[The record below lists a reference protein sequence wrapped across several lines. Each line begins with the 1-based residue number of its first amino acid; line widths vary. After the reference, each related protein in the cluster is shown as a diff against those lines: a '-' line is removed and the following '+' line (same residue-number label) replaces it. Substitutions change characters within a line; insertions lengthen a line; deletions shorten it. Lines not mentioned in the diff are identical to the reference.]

1 MDENKTFTYRDS
13 KNQEHT
19 ISFAQGDFE
28 LTQYDRKITD
38 TKMKSRPTTFFKDAF
53 KRFAKNKSSVTGAV
67 ILGTILLLTIF
78 VPIFDTNSLDTSN
91 PYLSYQTKL
100 SPRLFDAG
108 TGFWDGTIEYK
119 DIAINA
125 DWDAYEK
132 DGTISGSP
140 VTSSNSSIS
149 SGAIVGDIAYTFH
162 KAAMDDVAVS
172 YAHGGYIRLT
182 STGGDVQDGLLQTSV
197 FSFSPSLYQYNL
209 HVEVSALPDD
219 FVYGDQGTYSLSFLY
234 SSDGGVNYSTL
245 DLAKNKSAAE
255 TFDFDLSDS
264 LSASTVSSL
273 MGRFVV
279 TVVRGQ
285 TNQNVLLKKIVFSVS
300 DGASE
305 KVTDEEVAKMAALSA
320 TDPSATLRRGKNE
333 SPLTTNYAS
342 MNVYHADYVTGSF
355 RYDTYKAVYCDAYM
369 SDIPSSQ
376 VETYVK
382 NGWMKCEYPITDFL
396 KGSLSEEEQA
406 KFIAGVS
413 LTAEGEEHC
422 PIRLDADH
430 PLGVKALKAGKIR
443 AVSFSGTVS
452 RYRLYG
458 YTSIPRFIFGTD
470 SQGRDMFKLVFDGLR
485 YSVILGVVTSLIN
498 LVFGL
503 IWGAISGYFG
513 GWTDII
519 MERVCEILGGIPWVV
534 VMTLILINKPDGTP
548 TILMVGIA
556 LCTTG
561 WIGTAGLTRTQFY
574 RFKDREYILAA
585 RTLGASDKR
594 LIFRHILPN
603 AVGTLITSSVLMIP
617 SVIFSEASL
626 SYLGLVNGM
635 QGFGTTLSD
644 NQIYMT
650 TYPYLIIFP
659 SVVMALIMIS
669 FNLFGNGLRD
679 AFNPSL
685 KGGE

>member
-1 MDENKTFTYRDS
+1 MDERKTFTYRDS

-19 ISFAQGDFE
+19 VSFDKGDFE
-28 LTQYDRKITD
+28 LTQFDRKLTD
-38 TKMKSRPTTFFKDAF
+38 SKMKSRPTTFFKDAL
-53 KRFAKNKSSVTGAV
+53 KRFAKNKSSVAGAI

-78 VPIFDTNSLDTSN
+78 VPIFDTNSLDTTD

-108 TGFWDGTIEYK
+108 TGFWDGTTEYK
-119 DIAINA
+119 DIAIDV

-132 DGTISGSP
+132 DGTISGYP
-140 VTSSNSSIS
+140 ANSSNASIS
-149 SGAIVGDIAYTFH
+149 PDAIVGDIAYTFH
-162 KAAMDDVAVS
+162 KQGMDDVAVS
-172 YAHGGYIRLT
+172 YAHGGAIRLT
-182 STGGDVQDGLLQTSV
+182 STGGDSQDASLESSA
-197 FSFSPSLYQYNL
+197 FAFSPNLYRYGL
-209 HVEVSALPDD
+209 HVEISALGDD
-219 FVYGDQGTYSLSFLY
+219 FAYGDQGVYSLSFQY
-234 SSDGGVNYSTL
+234 SKDGGINYETL
-245 DLAKNKSAAE
+245 ALAEDKNSEGTYDFALSDLLSESAASNMMGY
-255 TFDFDLSDS
+255 FS
-264 LSASTVSSL
+264 LTLA
-273 MGRFVV
+273 
-279 TVVRGQ
+279 RGQ
-285 TNQNVLLKKIVFSVS
+285 TNQNVLLKKAVFTVS
-300 DGASE
+300 DGPNATAPDTE
-305 KVTDEEVAKMAALSA
+305 KAKMAAISA
-320 TDPSATLRRGKNE
+320 TDPSATLRRGQDEYPFKAKY
-333 SPLTTNYAS
+333 SS

-355 RYDTYKAVYCDAYM
+355 RYDTYKAVYSDAYM
-369 SDIPSSQ
+369 SNIPVSQ
-376 VETYVK
+376 LEGYVSK
-382 NGWMKCEYPITDFL
+382 GWMNCEYSIADF
-396 KGSLSEEEQA
+396 KNGSLSQEEQTR
-406 KFIAGVS
+406 FLAGVS
-413 LTAEGEEHC
+413 LTAEGEAHC
-422 PIRLDADH
+422 PLRIDGDH
-430 PLGVKALKAGKIR
+430 PLSVKVLKAGKIKTI
-443 AVSFSGTVS
+443 SFSGTVS
-452 RYRLYG
+452 KYRLYG
-458 YTSIPRFIFGTD
+458 YSSIPRFIFGTD

-498 LVFGL
+498 LAFGL
-503 IWGAISGYFG
+503 VWGAISGYFG
-513 GWTDII
+513 GWTDIV
-519 MERVCEILGGIPWVV
+519 MERFCEILGGIPWVV
-534 VMTLILINKPDGTP
+534 VMTLILINKPAGTP

>member
-19 ISFAQGDFE
+19 VTFAQGDFE
-28 LTQYDRKITD
+28 LTQFDRKLTD
-38 TKMKSRPTTFFKDAF
+38 TKMKSKPTTFFKDAF

-78 VPIFDTNSLDTSN
+78 VPIFDTNSLDTTDPN
-91 PYLSYQTKL
+91 LSYQTKL
-100 SPRLFDAG
+100 APRLFDAG
-108 TGFWDGTIEYK
+108 TGFWDGTTEYK
-119 DIAINA
+119 NIAIDT
-125 DWDAYEK
+125 DWDAYDK
-132 DGTISGSP
+132 DGTISGYP
-140 VTSSNSSIS
+140 VTNSNASFSSD
-149 SGAIVGDIAYTFH
+149 AIVGDISYTLH
-162 KAAMDDVAVS
+162 KQGMDDVAAS

-182 STGGDVQDGLLQTSV
+182 STAGDSKDGFLQTSV
-197 FSFSPSLYQYNL
+197 FAFSPNLLNYSL
-209 HVEVSALPDD
+209 HVEISAIPDD
-219 FVYGDQGTYSLSFLY
+219 FVYGDQGVYSLSFLY
-234 SSDGGVNYSTL
+234 STDNGANYSTL
-245 DLAKNKSAAE
+245 VLDENKSEAG
-255 TFDFDLSDS
+255 TYDYNLSEL
-264 LSASTVSSL
+264 LSASAVSNM
-273 MGRFVV
+273 MGRFVL
-279 TVVRGQ
+279 TVARGN
-285 TNQNVLLKKIVFSVS
+285 TNQNVLLKKAVFSVS
-300 DGASE
+300 DGSTMKASDTE
-305 KVTDEEVAKMAALSA
+305 IAKMAAVSSNDA
-320 TDPSATLRRGKNE
+320 SATLRRNSNE
-333 SPLTTNYAS
+333 YPFTTNSS

-355 RYDTYKAVYCDAYM
+355 RYDTYQAVYSDVYM
-369 SDIPSSQ
+369 SNIAVSQ
-376 VETYVK
+376 LEGYEK
-382 NGWMKCEYPITDFL
+382 NGWMSFSYSLSDFTN
-396 KGSLSEEEQA
+396 GSLSEEEQA
-406 KFIAGVS
+406 KFLAGVS
-413 LTAEGEEHC
+413 LTAEGVEHC
-422 PIRLDADH
+422 PLRIDAEH
-430 PLGVKALKAGKIR
+430 PLSVKVAKAGKVKT
-443 AVSFSGTVS
+443 ASFSGTIS

-513 GWTDII
+513 GWTDIV

-534 VMTLILINKPDGTP
+534 VMTLILINKPAGTP

-585 RTLGASDKR
+585 RTLGASDRR